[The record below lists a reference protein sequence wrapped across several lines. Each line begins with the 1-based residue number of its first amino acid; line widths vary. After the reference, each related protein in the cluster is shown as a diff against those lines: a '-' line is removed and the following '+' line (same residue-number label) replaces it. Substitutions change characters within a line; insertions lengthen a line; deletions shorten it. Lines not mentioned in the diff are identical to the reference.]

1 MFGVL
6 CSALVAFAGSAD
18 VPAAATEQMTPL
30 LLAVHDAPIPFTG
43 SDGRTHLVYELSL
56 QNFSSGDIAVEK
68 LDVLGDGVVLES
80 LDTAAVA
87 MRLQPAGSR
96 DSASRLAKGTQ
107 GLLFVHISL
116 APGATVPKQLSH
128 RLTLQVS
135 AAPLGRGNMSES
147 GGIVEVDRRKV
158 AAIGPPLRGDRY
170 ISADSCCD
178 SSRHMRAAMPVNGR
192 VRLAQ
197 RFAVDWEQ
205 LDADGRIYSGPGGE
219 LKSYAIF
226 GQQVLAVADAV
237 VASTTDG
244 EPEQTPGK
252 YPSGISLDAA
262 DGNSVILDLG
272 GGNYALYAH
281 MQPGSL
287 KVRPGDKVTRGQ
299 VIGLVGDSGNSV
311 VPHLHFQ
318 VMDGPSSLGSNGFP
332 YEIDEFAVAGKTPGT
347 EAFDEAEGK
356 GTPLAVTAIQA
367 PEKVEKALPL
377 DQLVI
382 TFGGTQ

>member
-1 MFGVL
+1 
-6 CSALVAFAGSAD
+6 
-18 VPAAATEQMTPL
+18 
-30 LLAVHDAPIPFTG
+30 
-43 SDGRTHLVYELSL
+43 
-56 QNFSSGDIAVEK
+56 
-68 LDVLGDGVVLES
+68 
-80 LDTAAVA
+80 
-87 MRLQPAGSR
+87 
-96 DSASRLAKGTQ
+96 
-107 GLLFVHISL
+107 
-116 APGATVPKQLSH
+116 
-128 RLTLQVS
+128 
-135 AAPLGRGNMSES
+135 MSES